1 MIKPVAMQSVA
12 LLRYRGQALLLLLL
26 LLAIPP
32 AAPLGNGLGLVPPL
46 AYSTWNYFNDAV
58 NDTCASATLCAPIP
72 AALR

>member
-1 MIKPVAMQSVA
+1 MKSVA

-26 LLAIPP
+26 LLVLAIPP
-32 AAPLGNGLGLVPPL
+32 AAPLDNGLGLVPPL